1 MPTVVLRLML
11 FVRRS
16 LESAF
21 CPLRFRRTIS
31 FRTRKSSGSLCR
43 LAANYE
49 RIKTRA
55 GRLSGAR
62 VTYGGGKPPMAE
74 TIPGRLAAAR
84 ARRISRMRYL
94 VTGGAGFIGSN
105 TVDELVR
112 RGHSVVV
119 LDDLTSG
126 KEDNLAEIR
135 NKITF
140 IKGSI
145 TDIEVVRKAV
155 HEAEFV
161 LHLAARTSV
170 PKSVKDPIET
180 NRINIDGTL
189 NVLVAARD
197 AKVKRVVFAAS
208 SSAYGETP
216 TLPKVEKM
224 EPQPISPYGV
234 TKYVGELYAQT
245 FGRCYG
251 LENVSL
257 RYFNI
262 FGPRQDPSS
271 PYSGVLAKFCTA
283 ALEETQPII
292 FGDGEQT
299 RDFTYVENAVQAN
312 VLAFEAP
319 NVSGRVFNVGVG
331 GRFSLNQTVALLN
344 KIAGKSLESKYEPAR
359 DGDIRDSQADI
370 SRAREFLGY
379 EPAVAFEE
387 GLRRT
392 FDWYRATQEKANA
405 TPTPASAPMPTP
417 PK

>member
-1 MPTVVLRLML
+1 
-11 FVRRS
+11 
-16 LESAF
+16 
-21 CPLRFRRTIS
+21 
-31 FRTRKSSGSLCR
+31 
-43 LAANYE
+43 
-49 RIKTRA
+49 
-55 GRLSGAR
+55 
-62 VTYGGGKPPMAE
+62 
-74 TIPGRLAAAR
+74 
-84 ARRISRMRYL
+84 MRYL

-119 LDDLTSG
+119 LDDLSSG
-126 KEDNLAEIR
+126 KEDHLAEIR

-145 TDIEVVRKAV
+145 TDIEVVRKAM
-155 HEAEFV
+155 HEADYV

-170 PKSVKDPIET
+170 PRSIKDPIES

-197 AKVKRVVFAAS
+197 NKVKRFVFAAS

-216 TLPKVEKM
+216 TLPKVETM
-224 EPQPISPYGV
+224 QPQPISPYGV
-234 TKYVGELYAQT
+234 TKYVGELYGLT

-283 ALEETQPII
+283 FLEDAQPVV

-312 VLAFEAP
+312 LLACEAP
-319 NVSGRVFNVGVG
+319 SVSGKVFNIGVG
-331 GRFSLNQTVALLN
+331 GRVSLNEVLRVLG
-344 KIAGKSLESKYEPAR
+344 KIS
-359 DGDIRDSQADI
+359 
-370 SRAREFLGY
+370 
-379 EPAVAFEE
+379 
-387 GLRRT
+387 
-392 FDWYRATQEKANA
+392 
-405 TPTPASAPMPTP
+405 
-417 PK
+417 

>member
-1 MPTVVLRLML
+1 
-11 FVRRS
+11 
-16 LESAF
+16 
-21 CPLRFRRTIS
+21 
-31 FRTRKSSGSLCR
+31 
-43 LAANYE
+43 
-49 RIKTRA
+49 
-55 GRLSGAR
+55 
-62 VTYGGGKPPMAE
+62 
-74 TIPGRLAAAR
+74 
-84 ARRISRMRYL
+84 MRYL

-119 LDDLTSG
+119 LDDLSSG
-126 KEDNLAEIR
+126 KEDNLAELR

-145 TDIEVVRKAV
+145 TDIEVVRKAMY
-155 HEAEFV
+155 EAEYV

-170 PKSVKDPIET
+170 PRSVKDPIET
-180 NRINIDGTL
+180 NKINIDGTL
-189 NVLVAARD
+189 NVLVAAKEL
-197 AKVKRVVFAAS
+197 KVKRVVFAAS

-216 TLPKVEKM
+216 TLPKVETM
-224 EPQPISPYGV
+224 QPQPISPYGV
-234 TKYVGELYAQT
+234 TKFVGELYGQT

-283 ALEETQPII
+283 FLEDSQPVV

-312 VLAFEAP
+312 LLACEAP
-319 NVSGRVFNVGVG
+319 NVSGKVFNVGVG
-331 GRFSLNQTVALLN
+331 GRVSLNGVLSELQ
-344 KIAGKSLESKYEPAR
+344 KITGKKLEAKYDPPR

-370 SRAREFLGY
+370 SQAKNFLGY
-379 EPAVAFEE
+379 DPQVTFED
-387 GLRRT
+387 GLART
-392 FDWYRATQEKANA
+392 FQWYRETQAKAAAKPEK
-405 TPTPASAPMPTP
+405 
-417 PK
+417 

>member
-1 MPTVVLRLML
+1 
-11 FVRRS
+11 
-16 LESAF
+16 
-21 CPLRFRRTIS
+21 
-31 FRTRKSSGSLCR
+31 
-43 LAANYE
+43 
-49 RIKTRA
+49 
-55 GRLSGAR
+55 
-62 VTYGGGKPPMAE
+62 
-74 TIPGRLAAAR
+74 
-84 ARRISRMRYL
+84 MRYL

-112 RGHSVVV
+112 RGHGVVV
-119 LDDLTSG
+119 LDDLSSG
-126 KEDNLAEIR
+126 KEENLAEVR
-135 NKITF
+135 NKITLM
-140 IKGSI
+140 KGSI
-145 TDIEVVRKAV
+145 TDIEVVRKAM
-155 HEAEFV
+155 HEAEYV

-197 AKVKRVVFAAS
+197 AKVRRIVLAAS

-271 PYSGVLAKFCTA
+271 PYSGVLAKFCSA
-283 ALEETQPII
+283 FLEGTQPAI

-299 RDFTYVENAVQAN
+299 RDFTFVENAVQAN
-312 VLAFEAP
+312 LLACEAP
-319 NVSGRVFNVGVG
+319 NVSGKAFNIGTG
-331 GRFSLNQTVALLN
+331 SRSSLNQTVELLR
-344 KIAGKSLESKYEPAR
+344 KISENPLEVKYEPPR

-370 SRAREFLGY
+370 TQARELLGY
-379 EPAVAFEE
+379 DPLVSFEE
-387 GLRRT
+387 GLGRT
-392 FDWYRATQEKANA
+392 FAWYRETQTKAEA
-405 TPTPASAPMPTP
+405 KA
-417 PK
+417 KD